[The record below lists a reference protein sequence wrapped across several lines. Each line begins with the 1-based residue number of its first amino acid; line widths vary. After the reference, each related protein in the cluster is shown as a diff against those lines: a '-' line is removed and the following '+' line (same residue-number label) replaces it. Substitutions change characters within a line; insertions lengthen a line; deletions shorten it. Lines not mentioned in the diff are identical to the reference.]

1 VAGEADWTLY
11 TDDEP
16 IIDENKSNSGIEN
29 DAPMAT
35 SSSNMAAI
43 KIAEKTILDM
53 ADYRKKSTLIK
64 GDHKAYHSV
73 SWLNGGLESSIS
85 EVNVPTVDG

>member
-43 KIAEKTILDM
+43 KIAAM
-53 ADYRKKSTLIK
+53 
-64 GDHKAYHSV
+64 
-73 SWLNGGLESSIS
+73 LEE
-85 EVNVPTVDG
+85 EVAIGASDSRENYP